1 MRQGRVTIRVGIL
14 CHKPIGPHSEDM
26 LLICRVEFSSLTL
39 PSKVLELSVQP
50 TGSEH
55 DYISYSD
62 RDHSGLPG
70 FLSHTQAHILNA
82 CSLAGGA
89 RLRDWGTFKNG
100 V

>member
-26 LLICRVEFSSLTL
+26 LLICRIGFPSLTL

-55 DYISYSD
+55 DYISYS
-62 RDHSGLPG
+62 LW
-70 FLSHTQAHILNA
+70 FAWISHTHIGSHFECLFP
-82 CSLAGGA
+82 S
-89 RLRDWGTFKNG
+89 W
-100 V
+100 